1 MHLQNYRCAQRK
13 TRLAVTKRVCFSERS
28 DTPRARRERLEH
40 DYLNP
45 KNILEML
52 SSQLQEVGSESPPC
66 GTDDGN
72 LDQGK
77 TWQCPSC
84 HDAMELSQQVA
95 CVCGYRV
102 RYLCPKVHGF
112 FAVLGLNRLVTVDT
126 VVQAVVLSYSTVLA
140 RSYSCCFACFAL
152 GSIIPQRA

>member
-1 MHLQNYRCAQRK
+1 
-13 TRLAVTKRVCFSERS
+13 
-28 DTPRARRERLEH
+28 
-40 DYLNP
+40 
-45 KNILEML
+45 ML
-52 SSQLQEVGSESPPC
+52 SSQLREVGSESPPC
-66 GTDDGN
+66 GADDGD

-102 RYLCPKVHGF
+102 RYWCSKVHSL
-112 FAVLGLNRLVTVDT
+112 FAVVGLNRLLTVDT
-126 VVQAVVLSYSTVLA
+126 VVQVGVILSDSSVFT
-140 RSYSCCFACFAL
+140 RRYSCCFACLAL